1 MNFLADAAPC
11 WWSCRKCR
19 PSKQN
24 LKGGVNEYPA
34 AQTLDF
40 CFIAELPQNVLAG
53 AHAILE
59 RE

>member
-1 MNFLADAAPC
+1 MNT
-11 WWSCRKCR
+11 
-19 PSKQN
+19 
-24 LKGGVNEYPA
+24 PA
-34 AQTLDF
+34 AQILDF